1 MYTLAM
7 QQIYSKQ
14 NGEKI
19 GYGTD
24 NLIRTIEK
32 LKKLDKIIDLP
43 KSIDGVYISKVNN
56 TYDIYGLGHMKF
68 DEY

>member
-1 MYTLAM
+1 M
-7 QQIYSKQ
+7 
-14 NGEKI
+14 
-19 GYGTD
+19 
-24 NLIRTIEK
+24 IRTIEK